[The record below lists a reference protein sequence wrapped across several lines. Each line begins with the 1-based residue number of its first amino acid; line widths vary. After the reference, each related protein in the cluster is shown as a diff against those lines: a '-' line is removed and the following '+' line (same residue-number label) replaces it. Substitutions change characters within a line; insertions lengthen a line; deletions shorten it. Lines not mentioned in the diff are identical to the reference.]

1 MAMRLNK
8 KRICMHTN
16 PFLLISELPAFFW
29 QSRQFLILPVK
40 VLIGIFPIKK
50 V

>member
-1 MAMRLNK
+1 
-8 KRICMHTN
+8 MHTN

-40 VLIGIFPIKK
+40 VLTEIFPIKK
-50 V
+50 PKSGSQIILFF